1 MFSEWENSSGN
12 YKSSAANFKNSGKF
26 QNDAIND
33 VKEISLSHV
42 IKKEIYCKI
51 AIWKT
56 IEYKTNEQSTK
67 NCKISTCSFCIY
79 SFVLS
84 LHQIISSKLD
94 TTNK

>member
-12 YKSSAANFKNSGKF
+12 YKSSAANFKNNGKF

-51 AIWKT
+51 AI
-56 IEYKTNEQSTK
+56 
-67 NCKISTCSFCIY
+67 
-79 SFVLS
+79 
-84 LHQIISSKLD
+84 
-94 TTNK
+94 